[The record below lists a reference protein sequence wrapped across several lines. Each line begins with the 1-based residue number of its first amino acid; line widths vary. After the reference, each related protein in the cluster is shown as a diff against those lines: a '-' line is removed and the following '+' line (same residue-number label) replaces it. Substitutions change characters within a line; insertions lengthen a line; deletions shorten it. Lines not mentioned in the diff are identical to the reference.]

1 MSKLE
6 RLQKRVVD
14 TEAAFD
20 DAEAAFDDAVCADA
34 TADAAT
40 HAAYDDWDDK
50 RAALVKARLELKEY
64 LKEQQD
70 NG

>member
-1 MSKLE
+1 MTKQEQLE
-6 RLQKRVVD
+6 KKVAD

-20 DAEAAFDDAVCADA
+20 DAEAAFDDADDA
-34 TADAAT
+34 YAAT
-40 HAAYDDWDDK
+40 HAA
-50 RAALVKARLELKEY
+50 RSKAKLELKEY